1 MAKELRLKV
10 DNEGNTIG
18 VIVDEARKVSNA
30 LTITQG
36 DTTKTFDGSQP
47 ITFDIQNSGGGG
59 GDVTKEA
66 IATVLGLSVAQ
77 LDQLSAFAKKVTV
90 SGNNV
95 SVGDTTTLTAGD
107 FDAKK

>member
-1 MAKELRLKV
+1 MAKELQLKT
-10 DNEGNTIG
+10 DSQGNTTG
-18 VIVDEARKVSNA
+18 VIVAEARKVSNA
-30 LTITQG
+30 ITITQG
-36 DTTKTFDGSQP
+36 NNTKTFDGSTP
-47 ITFDIQNSGGGG
+47 INFTIESGGG

-66 IATVLGLSVAQ
+66 IATILGLSVAQ

-95 SVGDTTTLTAGD
+95 SVGDATTLTAGD